1 MKRILLVGV
10 FSILGAGLFG
20 QEIPANSG
28 RTETGEVRNS
38 QVGDPNA
45 NQVGIN
51 GEDQP
56 GQQNLQIQQQNRQVV
71 KQVPADQQIKAQ
83 IQAQSQ
89 VSRMQM
95 RQMRTAQKQ
104 QNRAIQA
111 VQQQKQFQRRNGH
124 K

>member
-1 MKRILLVGV
+1 MKRILLLGV
-10 FSILGAGLFG
+10 FSIFGAGLFG
-20 QEIPANSG
+20 QEVPANSG
-28 RTETGEVRNS
+28 RTETGEEQNR
-38 QVGDPNA
+38 QVGDPNT